1 MKNPLLVN
9 ALELLRRPGS
19 VKQFSLEAD
28 PASLDIGMPD
38 PDMSGTKTPDKATTG
53 IAPGST
59 IDVDLTVESL
69 TDGLVVNGSVR
80 AAFLG
85 QCRRCLSP
93 LEGFIDV
100 EVHEL
105 YQLQVTDPDAF
116 PIVGD
121 QIDLVPM
128 VRETVLLE
136 LPDAPVCRPDCAG
149 LCPQCGIDRNTSSCA
164 CTTESIDP
172 RWAVLEGLRDNLP
185 E

>member
-19 VKQFSLEAD
+19 VKQFTFPAD
-28 PASLDIGMPD
+28 PSLIDLESSTIV
-38 PDMSGTKTPDKATTG
+38 
-53 IAPGST
+53 PGST

-69 TDGLVVNGSVR
+69 TDGVVVNGAIR
-80 AAFLG
+80 AAFQG
-85 QCRRCLSP
+85 ECRRCLSP

-105 YQLQVTDPDAF
+105 YQLHVTDPDAF

-121 QIDLVPM
+121 QINLVPM

-136 LPDAPVCRPDCAG
+136 LPEAPVCRPDCAG
-149 LCPQCGIDRNTSSCA
+149 LCPQCGIDLNMGTCDCVS
-164 CTTESIDP
+164 ESIDP
-172 RWAVLEGLRDNLP
+172 RWAVLDSLRDEFP
-185 E
+185 Q

>member
-1 MKNPLLVN
+1 VKNPLLVN

-28 PASLDIGMPD
+28 PASIDLDTPAT
-38 PDMSGTKTPDKATTG
+38 SLTGTATTG
-53 IAPGST
+53 IVPGST

-80 AAFLG
+80 AAFRG

-149 LCPQCGIDRNTSSCA
+149 LCPQCGIDRNVDSCA